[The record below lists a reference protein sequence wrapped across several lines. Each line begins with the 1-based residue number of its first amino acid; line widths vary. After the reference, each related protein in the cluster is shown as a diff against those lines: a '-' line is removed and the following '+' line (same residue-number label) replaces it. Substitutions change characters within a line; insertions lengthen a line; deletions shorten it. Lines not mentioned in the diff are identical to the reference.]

1 MPWKNGRYIPRVPP
15 PIQPLANKTA
25 RTIPRQL
32 SDDQIDDGFFTSDV
46 VLKVFKVGSLGASVL
61 KYLIPSGV
69 FSASSGL
76 RALVSPGFVNG
87 QMLESGAVTGAKI
100 TNPIKIALVAGAA
113 AGDIT
118 VSGVGISDELIG
130 VFQQH
135 ATTKLLSDLSTEFS
149 IVKADTINNTGG
161 SSTNTHTLL
170 VFYLSK

>member
-1 MPWKNGRYIPRVPP
+1 MPWKNGRYIPRVLPP
-15 PIQPLANKTA
+15 TPMLANKTTQPV
-25 RTIPRQL
+25 RGPL
-32 SDDQIDDGFFTSDV
+32 SDSQISDGFFTSAL
-46 VLKVFKVGSLGASVL
+46 VLKTFMAGSLGVSVL
-61 KYLIPSGV
+61 KHLIPSGL
-69 FSASSGL
+69 FSASRGL
-76 RALVSPGFVNG
+76 RALFSPGFVNG

-113 AGDIT
+113 AGSIT
-118 VSGVGISDELIG
+118 VSGVGVSDELIG

-149 IVKADTINNTGG
+149 IVKADTISNTGG